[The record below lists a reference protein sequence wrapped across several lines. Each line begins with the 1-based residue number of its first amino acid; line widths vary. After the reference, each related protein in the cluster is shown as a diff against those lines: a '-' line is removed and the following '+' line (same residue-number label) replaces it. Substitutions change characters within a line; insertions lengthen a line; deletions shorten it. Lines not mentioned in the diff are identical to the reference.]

1 MCNCATYP
9 GGNVC
14 IKEILDN
21 FIVYTDEFIIK
32 DKLVNFFIKACNK
45 STVLALMI
53 ELCILIGYLFRQNQQ
68 KQITY
73 LEISQYITA

>member
-1 MCNCATYP
+1 MQ
-9 GGNVC
+9 
-14 IKEILDN
+14 EILDN

-53 ELCILIGYLFRQNQQ
+53 
-68 KQITY
+68 
-73 LEISQYITA
+73 